1 VKLYLDSSALVK
13 MVQRERESAALRRY
27 LRRHRGDRR
36 VTSAL
41 ARVEVVRA
49 VSGGGA
55 GAIGHAR
62 RTLARVDQIH
72 LDRSLLDDAATLAP
86 SSVLRSLDAVH
97 LASARLL
104 GSDLRAVVTYDER
117 MIAIAAGLGMPVETP
132 GAT

>member
-13 MVQRERESAALRRY
+13 LVQQEAQSTALRQY
-27 LRRHRGDRR
+27 LRRHRGDGR

-55 GAIGHAR
+55 RAIGHAR
-62 RTLARVDQIH
+62 RTLARVDQIN
-72 LDRSLLDDAATLAP
+72 LDRSLLDEAATLAP
-86 SSVLRSLDAVH
+86 STVLRSLDAIH

-117 MIAIAAGLGMPVETP
+117 MVAVASDLRLPVEMP
-132 GAT
+132 GVT